1 MSKLLNADISRIFR
15 SKSLYYGS
23 VISSLL
29 AVIFVLLN
37 KEDNAFTTIPEGG
50 ALLILPIFIG
60 AVIALNISTEFTSG
74 AIRNKLIIGHSRV
87 NIILSWS
94 VCFTLVT
101 ILFFAFFEAAAFVSA
116 SLLSYDLSAVHAG
129 NVVKNLLLVFI
140 LILSNIFMSLLVCV
154 IIEDVRSVAVMFI
167 IQFALMLFS
176 TLGSEALEGNETA
189 ELIFRFFPQGQ
200 LESLSV
206 LTAPDKP
213 LLTAVC
219 AVISG
224 AVMLILSIVYF
235 RKHDMK

>member
-1 MSKLLNADISRIFR
+1 MSKLLNADTSRIFK
-15 SKSLYYGS
+15 SKSLYYG
-23 VISSLL
+23 IIITALL
-29 AVIFVLLN
+29 SVIFVLLN
-37 KEDNAFTTIPEGG
+37 KEDNAFTSIPEGG

-87 NIILSWS
+87 NIILSWAI
-94 VCFTLVT
+94 CFTLVT
-101 ILFFAFFEAAAFVSA
+101 ILFFAVYETAAFVSA
-116 SLLSYDLSAVHAG
+116 LLLSYDFSAVHG
-129 NVVKNLLLVFI
+129 DNVVKNLLLVFI
-140 LILSNIFMSLLVCV
+140 LVLSNIFMSMLVCV
-154 IIEDVRSVAVMFI
+154 IIEDVRSVAVMFL
-167 IQFALMLFS
+167 IQFSLMLFS
-176 TLGSEALEGNETA
+176 TLGYEALAGNETA

-213 LLTAVC
+213 LLTVVC

-224 AVMLILSIVYF
+224 AAMLILTIVYF

>member
-1 MSKLLNADISRIFR
+1 MSKLLNADISRIFK
-15 SKSLYYGS
+15 SKSLYYGM
-23 VISSLL
+23 IITALL
-29 AVIFVLLN
+29 SVIFVLLN
-37 KEDNAFTTIPEGG
+37 KEDNAFTSIPEGG

-87 NIILSWS
+87 NIILSWAI
-94 VCFTLVT
+94 CFTLVT
-101 ILFFAFFEAAAFVSA
+101 ILFFAVYETAAFVSA
-116 SLLSYDLSAVHAG
+116 LLLSYDLSAVHG
-129 NVVKNLLLVFI
+129 DNIVKNLLLVFI
-140 LILSNIFMSLLVCV
+140 LVLSNIFMSMLVCV
-154 IIEDVRSVAVMFI
+154 IIEDVRSVAVMFL
-167 IQFALMLFS
+167 IQFSLMLFS
-176 TLGSEALEGNETA
+176 TLGYEALAGNETA

-213 LLTAVC
+213 LLTVVC

-224 AVMLILSIVYF
+224 AAMLILTIVYF